1 MPEFFTNYSAAIP
14 KQTSLADMIG
24 NMSALQKYNQE
35 TQLLPIQL
43 ERAKA
48 ELQTSQQGA
57 EKGGIELSQSK
68 QANQERLAVQN
79 AITQNPER
87 FQTNGRFDVN
97 KLMQQLPT
105 LAPMTHTDYLDRY
118 TKAIDSAA
126 KAESS
131 IGKLSEDRRGIIGST
146 VSALGHAGV
155 NDPKIVV
162 RALDQLK
169 KHHKGDEAFSE
180 SVDAFADMFKNAQPG
195 AHISQTAILTGN
207 MLLGP
212 SEQQQL
218 FAPKSGT
225 QALGNVIQPTVNRPS
240 VLGENP
246 TLAASGQPFQM
257 GLSPSQREE
266 VSGTDTYGNPISTV
280 KNVQGEVVGQR
291 GVPVIGQ
298 NAPAPAPIR
307 LRPGES
313 PDTVKAFQT
322 ERQMAKDSAAAAAP
336 ALLNI
341 QTVRKYLPL
350 AATGANSEAIAK
362 LQSVVGNIGGS
373 KPEELAAAARDIIE
387 KSINDLAL
395 QKNQALG
402 GRFVE
407 DLKGASQSLASAGK
421 NPTAIAKSMDQL
433 EPLIQH
439 AQLYQRGLENA
450 INKAGGDVQVKRQF
464 DNAMIDA
471 YDPQALMAYN
481 AYKSGGKDALA
492 KAVFGKSDAKKAEIF
507 NKMEQYNKLV
517 KGEL

>member
-1 MPEFFTNYSAAIP
+1 MPEFFTNYSAGIP
-14 KQTSLADMIG
+14 KQTSLSDMIG
-24 NMSALQKYNQE
+24 NMSALQNYNQNQ
-35 TQLLPIQL
+35 QLMPIQL
-43 ERAKA
+43 EKA
-48 ELQTSQQGA
+48 QTELQGSKQTV

-68 QANQERLAVQN
+68 QANQERLAIQD
-79 AITQNPER
+79 AITKQPER

-97 KLMQQLPT
+97 KLMQQLPS

-118 TKAIDSAA
+118 TKAIDSAS

-131 IGKLSEDRRGIIGST
+131 VTKLSEDRRAVIGSA
-146 VSALGHAGV
+146 VSAIGHANI
-155 NDPKIVV
+155 NDPKVYI

-169 KHHKGDEAFSE
+169 KHHKGDDTFIEAIDS
-180 SVDAFADMFKNAQPG
+180 FADMYRNAAPG
-195 AHISQTAILTGN
+195 SHISQSAILTGN
-207 MLLGP
+207 MLLAP
-212 SEQQQL
+212 SQQQEL

-225 QALGNVIQPTVNRPS
+225 QPLGNVVQPTVNRPS

-246 TLAASGQPFQM
+246 SLSASGQPFQM
-257 GLSPSQREE
+257 GLTPSQREE
-266 VSGTDTYGNPISTV
+266 VSGTDIYGNPISTV

-307 LRPGES
+307 LRPGET
-313 PDTVKAFQT
+313 PDSVKAFQA
-322 ERQMAKDSAAAAAP
+322 ERQMAKDSASAAAP
-336 ALLNI
+336 ALSNI

-350 AATGANSEAIAK
+350 AATGANSEAIAR

-373 KPEELAAAARDIIE
+373 KPEELAAASRDIIE
-387 KSINDLAL
+387 KSIADLAL

-439 AQLYQRGLENA
+439 AQLYQRGLENS
-450 INKAGGDVQVKRQF
+450 IRRAGGDVQVKRQF
-464 DNAMIDA
+464 DNEMIGA
-471 YDPQALMAYN
+471 YDPQALTAYN
-481 AYKSGGKDALA
+481 AFKSGGKDGLS
-492 KAVFGKSDAKKAEIF
+492 KAVAGMSEAKKAEIF
-507 NKMEQYNKLV
+507 AKMQRYNKLV
-517 KGEL
+517 NGEL